1 MAYPTNLGERWGGNT
16 INSPSE
22 PSKPRMFVPQPSV
35 LSIEEVRCF
44 RFPDA
49 VLRGNSRIFAL
60 FAPKSPISNPCFFS
74 SGSPSPGLRSPSQ
87 RPKISNYSDKISS
100 LLFKAINKKNISS
113 EEKYSVSVSFVYR
126 GSGFFCFC
134 FFQQVQAFSG
144 EPVPLRKRQKP

>member
-1 MAYPTNLGERWGGNT
+1 
-16 INSPSE
+16 
-22 PSKPRMFVPQPSV
+22 MFVPQTSE

-87 RPKISNYSDKISS
+87 RPKTSNYSDKISI
-100 LLFKAINKKNISS
+100 LLFKAINTKNISS

-126 GSGFFCFC
+126 GNVFLL
-134 FFQQVQAFSG
+134 FQRKCVFLVYRLAVDAN
-144 EPVPLRKRQKP
+144 PVGVMMWVAENI